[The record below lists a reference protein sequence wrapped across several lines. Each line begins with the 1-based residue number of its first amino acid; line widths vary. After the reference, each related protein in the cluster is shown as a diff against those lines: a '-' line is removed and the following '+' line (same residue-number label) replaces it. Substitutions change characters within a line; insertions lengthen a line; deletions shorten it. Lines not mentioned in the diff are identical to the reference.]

1 MLIIIFQTSAKTSP
15 DIHMLQSILSIELEQ
30 QGLLSVGQQVIKSG
44 SAVENEQETLK
55 LEV

>member
-1 MLIIIFQTSAKTSP
+1 MLIIIFQTSAKTSL
-15 DIHMLQSILSIELEQ
+15 DTHMLQSILSIELEQ

-44 SAVENEQETLK
+44 SATENEQETLK